1 MVVVPTDK
9 DPEGSGILKTGR
21 MKGGTIAITSIRKER
36 AIFRYLSTRRTFE
49 EACFL
54 VLTEKNILRRQI
66 MKITRVNRYA
76 GYICHLDPSNRR

>member
-21 MKGGTIAITSIRKER
+21 MKGGTIAIKSIRKER
-36 AIFRYLSTRRTFE
+36 AILRYLSTRRTFE
-49 EACFL
+49 EAGFL
-54 VLTEKNILRRQI
+54 VLAGKNMFRRRI

-76 GYICHLDPSNRR
+76 GHICHLDPSNRR